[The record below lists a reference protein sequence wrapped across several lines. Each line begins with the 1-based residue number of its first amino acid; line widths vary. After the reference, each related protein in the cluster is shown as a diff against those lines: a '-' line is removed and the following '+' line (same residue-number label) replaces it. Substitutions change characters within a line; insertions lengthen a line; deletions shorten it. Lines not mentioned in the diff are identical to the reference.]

1 MAVKFLREIV
11 VSSLATALVTA
22 VYTHGP
28 DLKAIGALTSNSPA
42 APAADRDQ
50 GAESLAQFQARVA
63 SAHVG
68 KSSPPSAIVETP
80 AANTART
87 DAEPVWPPQEK
98 GAARA
103 ARASAAA
110 KAAALKV
117 APPAPAD
124 ALQVTPPVATDALK
138 VSPPA
143 AADLA
148 ESKPAP
154 APAPEAPATQAEAA
168 PPSYAARIADKF
180 KDYVWNPG
188 AWVVGGVSSG
198 VSTVTNKITSLVKK
212 QPS

>member
-1 MAVKFLREIV
+1 MAVKFIREIV

-28 DLKAIGALTSNSPA
+28 DLKAIGALTSASPA
-42 APAADRDQ
+42 APVADRQQ
-50 GAESLAQFQARVA
+50 GSESLAQFQARIA

-80 AANTART
+80 GANAASAN
-87 DAEPVWPPQEK
+87 AEPVWPPQDK

-103 ARASAAA
+103 ARASTTG
-110 KAAALKV
+110 KAASLKV
-117 APPAPAD
+117 SPTSAAD
-124 ALQVTPPVATDALK
+124 ALKESPPPAVEALK

-143 AADLA
+143 ADRA

-154 APAPEAPATQAEAA
+154 APEAPAVQAEAA
-168 PPSYAARIADKF
+168 PPSYAARIADKL

-188 AWVVGGVSSG
+188 ASVVNGVSSG
-198 VSTVTNKITSLVKK
+198 VSTVTNKITSFVKK